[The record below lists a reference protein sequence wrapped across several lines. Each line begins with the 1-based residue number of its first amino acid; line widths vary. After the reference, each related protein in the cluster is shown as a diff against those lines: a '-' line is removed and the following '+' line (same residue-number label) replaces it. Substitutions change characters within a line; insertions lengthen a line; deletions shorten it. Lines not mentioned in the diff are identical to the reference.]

1 MLKSQL
7 ENTLQLTLQITALE
21 KALYPPKKNSGGKY
35 FENSLLQ
42 LTQSCRKSKQRNGD
56 ASVANIP
63 GLDKIDSAVKMMP
76 IGLNHIFAQKVQKA
90 KEIDTKRKP
99 QVPLPN
105 NVEKILNVFK
115 DEFKPELLPKLV
127 PTTRK
132 DRKTSFLAVEDELLL
147 QGVIFYG
154 EKDFASIQA
163 HCLPGKTIAQISC
176 RFKNLTER
184 NQASS
189 KIKDFYLMPFKPMTY
204 NEKFWLRHVAFR

>member
-1 MLKSQL
+1 M
-7 ENTLQLTLQITALE
+7 TALE
-21 KALYPPKKNSGGKY
+21 KAIYAPKKNMSGKY

-42 LTQSCRKSKQRNGD
+42 LTQSCGKSKQRYGD

-63 GLDKIDSAVKMMP
+63 GLDKIAGAIKAMP
-76 IGLNHIFAQKVQKA
+76 AGLNHIFAQKIQEG
-90 KEIDTKRKP
+90 KEMNNKNK
-99 QVPLPN
+99 QHVVPVPN
-105 NVEKILNVFK
+105 NVEKVLNLFK
-115 DEFKPELLPKLV
+115 DEFKPELLPKLI
-127 PTTRK
+127 PKTRK
-132 DRKTSFLAVEDELLL
+132 DKKTSFLPVEDQLLL

-184 NQASS
+184 NQKTSS

-204 NEKFWLRHVAFR
+204 NEKFWLRHV